1 MLLSWGLTS
10 TTEMLSEPGPETPTT
25 NGSAVRLPSCRQHGP
40 EPSLAQDLGILKDSS
55 TLHPMGMNI
64 KDPEVHAM
72 ARQLAARRGT
82 TVTNA
87 VRQALSA
94 ELERSQAVN
103 AARQDD
109 LQALLERFRKLHWP
123 EGVNGQEAQDA
134 LYHEQGLPL

>member
-1 MLLSWGLTS
+1 M
-10 TTEMLSEPGPETPTT
+10 
-25 NGSAVRLPSCRQHGP
+25 
-40 EPSLAQDLGILKDSS
+40 KDIS

-87 VRQALSA
+87 VREALSA
-94 ELERSQAVN
+94 ELERSEAAD

-109 LQALLERFRKLHWP
+109 LQALLERFSRLHWP
-123 EGVNGQEAQDA
+123 EGVSGQDA
-134 LYHEQGLPL
+134 QNALYNDQGLPL